1 MQLDGYYTPRQT
13 YPLTFENVSKV
24 TLAEPSCMPLARFCK
39 EIESSTNITS
49 TTSSPSP
56 SPRLTDS
63 VMESPRLLPFPYH
76 NDAYFLPTAE
86 HDYPGYSTT
95 DSSSMSSS
103 RAGSRQY
110 MTSLTSVSRGNFS
123 RLQMSSPDSY
133 HKSLPPIQQQETTFE
148 DWESEYVDDQKHFM
162 LRLKER
168 LLEASKSSSKKGK
181 WYKKLWDR
189 LSTAKP
195 QITKRASETILTPSH
210 PQFDTGMRK
219 TTSCTPVWYSQ
230 FRCNPTPP
238 PKNSVF

>member
-1 MQLDGYYTPRQT
+1 
-13 YPLTFENVSKV
+13 
-24 TLAEPSCMPLARFCK
+24 MPLARFCK
-39 EIESSTNITS
+39 EIESSTNLTS
-49 TTSSPSP
+49 TTSLP
-56 SPRLTDS
+56 SPRLADS

-103 RAGSRQY
+103 RVGSRQY
-110 MTSLTSVSRGNFS
+110 MTSLTSVNRGNFS
-123 RLQMSSPDSY
+123 RLQVSSPDSY
-133 HKSLPPIQQQETTFE
+133 KRLPPIQQQEATFE
-148 DWESEYVDDQKHFM
+148 DWKNEYVKDQKHFM

-168 LLEASKSSSKKGK
+168 LLKASRSKGK

-195 QITKRASETILTPSH
+195 QITKRASVAILKPLH

-219 TTSCTPVWYSQ
+219 TKSCTPVWYSQ

-238 PKNSVF
+238 PKHSVF